1 MPALF
6 FGPAPTQAFGVDGL
20 YATLGQPFNVP
31 PRDELDLYKKWGVG
45 GIVRMN
51 AFDGSQ
57 REVYATGV
65 RNSVGQDFNPK
76 GFESIRVEA
85 NPPE

>member
-1 MPALF
+1 
-6 FGPAPTQAFGVDGL
+6 
-20 YATLGQPFNVP
+20 
-31 PRDELDLYKKWGVG
+31 
-45 GIVRMN
+45 MN